1 MAFLE
6 GDKITLEKSRAEV
19 EAEYLA
25 NEASALAAAA
35 RGHID
40 DVVDPADTRAA
51 VISALDMLAGKRVS
65 TLPKK
70 HGNISM

>member
-40 DVVDPADTRAA
+40 DVGQTPPIPAPR
-51 VISALDMLAGKRVS
+51 SSPRS
-65 TLPKK
+65 TCSPA
-70 HGNISM
+70 SV